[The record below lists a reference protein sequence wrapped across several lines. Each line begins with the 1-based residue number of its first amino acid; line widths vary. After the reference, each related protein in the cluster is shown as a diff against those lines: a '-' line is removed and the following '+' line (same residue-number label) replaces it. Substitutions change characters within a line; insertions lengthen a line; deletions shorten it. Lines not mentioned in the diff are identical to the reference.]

1 MTYHKPAGDTPPHTH
16 VQHASQRLA
25 SRDPQHGSPP
35 SPEGAPSAG
44 RKPTAGRGPSARRK
58 PRVRI
63 DSVAGILAVVP
74 YLLGFH
80 PSHSL
85 VVIGIGPPQ
94 GQIKLAFR
102 YDLPDPPDA
111 VQAGDIAAHVVAVLK
126 RQQIDQV
133 IVVGYGPGTQVT
145 PVAELLRVRIDRAQI
160 RLRDLV
166 RVEDSRYW
174 SYFCEGADCCPAEG
188 VPFDALAH
196 PAAAALTTAGLPAY
210 PDRAALSRSLAPFTG
225 AAAESMRLA
234 TQRALRRGEQLVL
247 AALRPRT
254 GDASAPP
261 APAPSASAP
270 GTTRRATSRRA
281 AMEAAMRLFAEA
293 GRRAAR
299 DAIAIYRAGG
309 QITDDDQIAWLSV
322 VLTDL
327 RVRDD
332 AWARMD
338 PEHRD
343 AHLRLWTDVVRRAC
357 PAYVPAPASLLAFTA
372 WQSGDGA
379 LANIAIERALD
390 ADPAYSMALL
400 LAEAI
405 ESGMPPSAARLPM
418 TPDEVAASYEGAGPD
433 RRPHAAPD

>member
-1 MTYHKPAGDTPPHTH
+1 MTDHKPAGDTPPHTH

-80 PSHSL
+80 PSNSL

>member
-1 MTYHKPAGDTPPHTH
+1 MA
-16 VQHASQRLA
+16 
-25 SRDPQHGSPP
+25 
-35 SPEGAPSAG
+35 SAG
-44 RKPTAGRGPSARRK
+44 PKPSARRK
-58 PRVRI
+58 PRVQI
-63 DSVAGILAVVP
+63 DSLAGILAVVP

-80 PSHSL
+80 PSNSL
-85 VVIGIGPPQ
+85 VVIGIGPPR

-111 VQAGDIAAHVVAVLK
+111 VQARDIAAHSVAVLK

-145 PVAELLRVRIDRAQI
+145 PVAELIRAWTDRAQI
-160 RLRDLV
+160 KLRDLV
-166 RVEDSRYW
+166 RVEDNRYW
-174 SYFCEGADCCPAEG
+174 SYLCEGADCCPAEG

-196 PAAAALTTAGLPAY
+196 PAAVALTTAGLPAY

-225 AAAESMRLA
+225 AAAESMKLA
-234 TQRALRRGEQLVL
+234 TERAMRRGEQLVA
-247 AALRPRT
+247 AALRPAT
-254 GDASAPP
+254 GNLTGPPASAP
-261 APAPSASAP
+261 AASAP
-270 GTTRRATSRRA
+270 RAARRATARRA
-281 AMEAAMRLFAEA
+281 ARDRAMPLFAEA

-309 QITDDDQIAWLSV
+309 QITEDDQIAWLSV
-322 VLTDL
+322 ALTDL

-357 PAYVPAPASLLAFTA
+357 PAYVPAPAALLAFTA

-405 ESGMPPSAARLPM
+405 ESGLPPSAARLPM
-418 TPDEVAASYEGAGPD
+418 TPDEVAASYDEAGPD
-433 RRPHAAPD
+433 RPPRAAPD